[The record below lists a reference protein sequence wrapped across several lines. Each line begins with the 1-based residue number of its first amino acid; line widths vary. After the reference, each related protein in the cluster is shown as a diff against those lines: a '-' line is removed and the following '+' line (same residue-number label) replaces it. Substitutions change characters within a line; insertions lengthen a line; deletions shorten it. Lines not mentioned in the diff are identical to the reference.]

1 MSYNTSREKKV
12 LEMKKIINTDSV
24 LKISSQCQ
32 DNKVSVAVPVDSDPQ
47 EKVWPL
53 LIQSLI

>member
-1 MSYNTSREKKV
+1 MSREKKV
-12 LEMKKIINTDSV
+12 LRNEKIISTDSV

-32 DNKVSVAVPVDSDPQ
+32 DNKVSVAVPVDPDPQ